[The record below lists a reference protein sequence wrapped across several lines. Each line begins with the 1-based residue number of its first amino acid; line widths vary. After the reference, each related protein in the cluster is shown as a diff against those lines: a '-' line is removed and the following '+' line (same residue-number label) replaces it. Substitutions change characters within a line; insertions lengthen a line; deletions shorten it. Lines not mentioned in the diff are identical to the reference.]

1 MSEPSPSPRPPT
13 ELVERLAGADSV
25 AVLTGAGI
33 SAESGIPTF
42 RDEDGL
48 WQQYDPSE
56 LATMEA
62 FLSQPDVVQ
71 DWYAHRRAILE
82 EAGPNDG
89 HRALARLEAMVP
101 SFTCITQNVDNLHQ
115 EAGTEHVIELHGNI
129 QRNYCVDCEEEA
141 SESVLERLEE
151 GEPARCPDCGG
162 LIRPDVVWFGEALPR
177 EAMEA
182 AQAAARSADVFL
194 SVGTSAAVH
203 PAAGLPVTARRRGA
217 YLAEFN
223 VDTTEITDLVDE
235 VVRGPA
241 GETLPGLADA
251 LESADSESPNPSG
264 R

>member
-1 MSEPSPSPRPPT
+1 MTEPSPSPRPPT

-82 EAGPNDG
+82 ETDPNDG

-129 QRNYCVDCEEEA
+129 RRNYCVDCEQEA

-194 SVGTSAAVH
+194 SVGTSAVVY
-203 PAAGLPVTARRRGA
+203 PAARYPEMARAGGA
-217 YLAEFN
+217 YVAEIN
-223 VDTTEITDLVDE
+223 PEVTGVTDE
-235 VVRGPA
+235 VNESIRGPA
-241 GETLPGLADA
+241 GEVLPA
-251 LESADSESPNPSG
+251 LVEAVAVRSEP
-264 R
+264 